1 MLQLRIWDSQ
11 INKLIGKKK
20 KRIETE
26 PFPSFDILEQH
37 GHWGVEGAR

>member
-1 MLQLRIWDSQ
+1 MLQLRIWGSQ
-11 INKLIGKKK
+11 INKLIGKK

-37 GHWGVEGAR
+37 GHWGVEGAK